1 MAPRLRS
8 ASALHNA
15 LPEPVLRV
23 IMLAL
28 PADARAR
35 AACVCRSWR
44 AFVADPSLW
53 LQLDLTP
60 AGGVAAE
67 RVTENLAR
75 GAVARAAGHLRVLS
89 LCYGALRA
97 LNVLAVI
104 ESNGAELQQV
114 NTMDTLSVEQLAA
127 VLAAAP
133 RLQVLNARV
142 AGECTELLPVVRN
155 DPPFGPLRVRE
166 LGVFVAGED
175 PKATDVLALAA
186 ALATHV
192 ALDSLFL
199 MDVNFSAG
207 LNALVDAAAERRV
220 SSLTLRRGCIMDA
233 DSLPALA
240 RLLQRSSLTT
250 LVVTSPGFPHAQQAS
265 MPVFCAALRACRTLV
280 YLGLQLR
287 LPDGASLLVVTEL
300 LGAVATLP
308 ALTMLELTG
317 SHVQDTAAFGYLL
330 GALLA
335 ANRPNL
341 RILHVDEC
349 RLGDEG
355 MAPLLDGLATNTHL
369 CKLDCRGNNLSE
381 VFDRDRLAPALAA
394 LEARAELDA

>member
-44 AFVADPSLW
+44 AFVTDPSLW

-166 LGVFVAGED
+166 LGVFVAGQD

-381 VFDRDRLAPALAA
+381 VFDRDQLAPALAA

>member
-44 AFVADPSLW
+44 AFVTDPSLW

-166 LGVFVAGED
+166 LGVFVAGQD